1 MDIPN
6 ILIVDDECETRNTVR
21 MFLSGRI
28 ECNIYEAEN
37 GIKALDILKS
47 VSCDI
52 MILDVRMPEKNG
64 ISVLDEM
71 NDISDGKVDII
82 LITAWNSD
90 IVIVECEKRN
100 IECVTKPVILS
111 QLFEKV
117 AVRLKKKNKFISQKI
132 DQ

>member
-6 ILIVDDECETRNTVR
+6 ILIVDDEFETRNTIR

-37 GIKALDILKS
+37 GIKALDILKN

-71 NDISDGKVDII
+71 NDISDGKEDII

-111 QLFEKV
+111 RLFEKV
-117 AVRLKKKNKFISQKI
+117 AVRLKKKNKFISQKR
-132 DQ
+132 D